1 MFWDVAIALLV
12 ACLMILVASACLF
25 VGIAAPDPLDAYLTG
40 VEYSTFRDTPKQLE
54 YAVHGGTAPASTPGQ
69 QHFWIAQATGTGTQT
84 VLAPAQ
90 GHWTLVVMS
99 ADASRSPSVQVYLDA
114 SLPGLD
120 WIAAGLVLLGAICLA
135 GGAMLLIIPIGKARG
150 SRRPTTSD

>member
-1 MFWDVAIALLV
+1 M
-12 ACLMILVASACLF
+12 
-25 VGIAAPDPLDAYLTG
+25 TG

-54 YAVHGGTAPASTPGQ
+54 YAVHGGTEPASDPGQ

-99 ADASRSPSVQVYLDA
+99 ADGSRSPSVQVYLDA
-114 SLPGLD
+114 SLPGLP

-135 GGAMLLIIPIGKARG
+135 GGAMLLVIPIRKARG